1 MMSNEHLSGVI
12 NSLLHCLDDAE
23 FPVCISAAIS
33 LQSYINNDQAHDIF
47 SQNLNHIVERFILL
61 LQKVA
66 VEEVMQSFDFLI
78 NKFEEVL
85 LPMSTSIL
93 NVLISAFTDYKQYED
108 NDNAVYTDMSTLDC
122 ISSIVMNGCNNQ
134 EYYDSVTMTVL
145 PMIMNI
151 FENNE
156 CDFFDAGLLI
166 IRTCV
171 NFYDNANT
179 TKGMIWELF
188 PHLLMMIQNNA
199 IDYISGF
206 TSIVDCYLAIP
217 GTGMLDNQ
225 FNGKSYLEL
234 LYDFINSVSF
244 DPEVSFVE
252 QCYAM
257 GMLMMIIHY
266 YMSGCEW

>member
-1 MMSNEHLSGVI
+1 
-12 NSLLHCLDDAE
+12 
-23 FPVCISAAIS
+23 
-33 LQSYINNDQAHDIF
+33 
-47 SQNLNHIVERFILL
+47 
-61 LQKVA
+61 
-66 VEEVMQSFDFLI
+66 
-78 NKFEEVL
+78 
-85 LPMSTSIL
+85 MSTSIL
-93 NVLISAFTDYKQYED
+93 NVLISAFTEYKQDED
-108 NDNAVYTDMSTLDC
+108 NDNAVFTAMSTIDC